1 MDTNFEIK
9 WVFNHTRKHTIKIKQ
24 GDIYTKIN
32 GHPSACLSF
41 NGDGFDAIVIEMK
54 KNNKQ

>member
-1 MDTNFEIK
+1 VDTNIEIK
-9 WVFNHTRKHTIKIKQ
+9 WVSNHARKHTIKRKK

-41 NGDGFDAIVIEMK
+41 NGDGLDEIVYRNETK
-54 KNNKQ
+54 

>member
-1 MDTNFEIK
+1 VDTNFEIK
-9 WVFNHTRKHTIKIKQ
+9 WVFNHARKHTIKRKQ

-32 GHPSACLSF
+32 GHPSSCLSF

>member
-1 MDTNFEIK
+1 MIK
-9 WVFNHTRKHTIKIKQ
+9 RKQ

-41 NGDGFDAIVIEMK
+41 NGDGFDAIVAEMK